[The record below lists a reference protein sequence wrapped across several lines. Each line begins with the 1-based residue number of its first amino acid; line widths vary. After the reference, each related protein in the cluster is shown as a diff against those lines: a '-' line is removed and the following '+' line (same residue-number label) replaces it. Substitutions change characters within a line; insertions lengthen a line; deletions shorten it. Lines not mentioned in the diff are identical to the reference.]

1 MQFQSARPDVVQAVN
16 QRWLLKRWNEL
27 RNGAALPLW
36 RDLPFEDL
44 KRIEDTLM
52 FCDVVADAGDQR
64 FLIRD
69 LGTRLAPA
77 YGGDFRGRYL
87 DEALPEI
94 WRENALKT
102 YRKAVESKLPVYNA
116 VDTHDRDGCLVH
128 LERLL
133 LPFSQDGANADR
145 ILASIET
152 LSLEGKFEQ
161 DNLGRSPHA
170 ASNCTL
176 VATIEMD

>member
-1 MQFQSARPDVVQAVN
+1 MHFTKSGPEVVQAVN

-36 RDLPFEDL
+36 QDLPFEDL

-52 FCDVVADAGDQR
+52 FCDLVADAGNGR
-64 FLIRD
+64 FLIRG
-69 LGTRLAPA
+69 LGARLALS
-77 YGGDFRGRYL
+77 YGGDFQGRYL

-94 WRENALKT
+94 WRDNALKT
-102 YRKAVESKLPVYNA
+102 YRKAIESKLPVYNA

-133 LPFSQDGANADR
+133 LPFSHDGVTADR

-161 DNLGRSPHA
+161 ENLGRSPYA
-170 ASNCTL
+170 ARICAL
-176 VATIEMD
+176 VATIEME